1 MAGLPRALR
10 PARAITRGAGDLLE
24 DVGKQLQFY
33 AQVVYEIVTQIIL
46 RLKYRNVVFNLVSD
60 ITIGAGALIVGGG
73 MVFVIFSMSFF
84 TGTEVGLQGYSGLKQ
99 IGAEAFTGLIGSFA
113 NTREVTPL
121 IAGVAFAAQV
131 GAGFTAELGAM
142 RISDEIDALEV
153 MSVPSRPYLVATRVT
168 AALIAI
174 IPLYLISLF
183 ASFFATRLVSTQLF
197 GLSPGVYDYYFHLY
211 LPVKD
216 VFFSLTKA
224 MLFAVVVALIHCY
237 YGYNASGGPAGVGV
251 AVGRAIRL
259 SIVAVVLLNL
269 VLSLIFWG
277 GGNTV
282 SLTG

>member
-1 MAGLPRALR
+1 MVATTRVARVPKAIVTTLGNAL
-10 PARAITRGAGDLLE
+10 E
-24 DVGKQLQFY
+24 EVGKQLSFY
-33 AQVVYEIVTQIIL
+33 ADIMGELIFNWRIKW
-46 RLKYRNVVFNLVSD
+46 KYRSVVFNLVSD

-84 TGTEVGLQGYSGLKQ
+84 TGTEVGLQGYAGLKQ

-153 MSVPSRPYLVATRVT
+153 MSVPSKPYLVATRVT

-174 IPLYLISLF
+174 VPLYLISLF
-183 ASFFATRLVSTQLF
+183 ASFFATRLVSTKLF
-197 GLSPGVYDYYFHLY
+197 GLSTGVYDYYFHLY

-224 MLFAVVVALIHCY
+224 MLFATVVALIHCY

-259 SIVAVVLLNL
+259 SIVAVVVLNL

>member
-1 MAGLPRALR
+1 MTAVGTVAKVPGKVVGTLGNAL
-10 PARAITRGAGDLLE
+10 E
-24 DVGKQLQFY
+24 EVGKQLSFY
-33 AQVVYEIVTQIIL
+33 ANIMGELLFNWKIKW
-46 RLKYRNVVFNLVSD
+46 KYRSVVFNLVSD

-84 TGTEVGLQGYSGLKQ
+84 TGTEVGLQGYKGLQQ

-153 MSVPSRPYLVATRVT
+153 MSVPSKPYLIATRVT

-183 ASFFATRLVSTQLF
+183 ASFYATKLVSTKFF
-197 GLSPGVYDYYFHLY
+197 GLSPGVYDYYFRLY
-211 LPVKD
+211 LPVRD
-216 VFFSLTKA
+216 VGYSLIKA
-224 MLFAVVVALIHCY
+224 MIFATVVALIHCY

-259 SIVAVVLLNL
+259 SIVAVVVLNL

>member
-1 MAGLPRALR
+1 VAAATRLVRAPRRVIGGL
-10 PARAITRGAGDLLE
+10 GNGLE
-24 DVGKQLQFY
+24 EVGKQLSFY
-33 AQVVYEIVTQIIL
+33 ANIMGELLFNWRIKW
-46 RLKYRNVVFNLVSD
+46 KYRSVVFNLVSD

-84 TGTEVGLQGYSGLKQ
+84 TGTEVGLQGFKGLQQ
-99 IGAEAFTGLIGSFA
+99 IGAESFTGLIGSFA

-153 MSVPSRPYLVATRVT
+153 MSVPSKPYLIATRVT

-183 ASFFATRLVSTQLF
+183 ASFFATKLVSTRFF
-197 GLSPGVYDYYFHLY
+197 GLSPGVYDYYFRLY
-211 LPVKD
+211 LPFRD
-216 VFFSLTKA
+216 VVFSLTKA